1 MNTAYCE
8 PRVNRLMDETDNPLV
23 SVLTPVRNGAEFIE
37 ECVES
42 VLRQTY
48 TNWSYT
54 IVDNCSDD
62 GTPDVVDRLARS
74 DSRIRLVRYEE
85 SVAAIDNHNRALG
98 HAEAESVFCKI
109 VQADDWLY
117 PECIERMVARARE
130 SASIGVV
137 GAYVLRDST
146 VDLVGLPYRTTVVH
160 GKAILRQSLL
170 GGPYV
175 TGSPTATLLRTALV
189 RLRDPFYD
197 PGVWHGDTEALY
209 WAFTQADLGF
219 VHQVL
224 TYSRRQPG
232 ARSNRAGRVGT
243 YWPENLIFLLRYG
256 PEALSADEYRD
267 RLRFELK
274 RYVAWHARQALKPS
288 RVGDADFVEFHRDAA
303 ERITRESGGD
313 ATVRAAMTSVRLCLA
328 PRRTRS
334 ARRRGSW

>member
-1 MNTAYCE
+1 
-8 PRVNRLMDETDNPLV
+8 MDETAHPLV

-42 VLRQTY
+42 VRRQTY

-62 GTPDVVDRLARS
+62 GTPDIVDRLARS
-74 DSRIRLVRYEE
+74 DSRIRVVRFEDAVGATE
-85 SVAAIDNHNRALG
+85 NHNRALDQ
-98 HAEAESVFCKI
+98 AEAESDFCKV

-117 PECIERMVARARE
+117 PECIELMTNCARA

-137 GAYVLRDST
+137 GAYRLRDT
-146 VDLVGLPYRTTVVH
+146 AVDLAGLPYRTTVADGGV
-160 GKAILRQSLL
+160 ILRQSLL

-175 TGSPTATLLRTALV
+175 TGSPTATLLRTELV
-189 RLRDPFYD
+189 RRRDPFYD
-197 PGVWHGDTEALY
+197 PSFWHSDTEALY
-209 WAFTQADLGF
+209 WSFTQADFGF

-232 ARSNRAGRVGT
+232 ARSTRADRVNT
-243 YWPENLIFLLRYG
+243 YAPENLIFLLRYG
-256 PEALSADEYRD
+256 PAALTPGEYRS

-274 RYVAWHARQALKPS
+274 RYVLWHARQSLKPS
-288 RVGDADFVEFHRDAA
+288 RLGESDFVEFHRDAA
-303 ERITRESGGD
+303 ERVARESGGD

-334 ARRRGSW
+334 ARRRGSPTLLDESKPRHAP